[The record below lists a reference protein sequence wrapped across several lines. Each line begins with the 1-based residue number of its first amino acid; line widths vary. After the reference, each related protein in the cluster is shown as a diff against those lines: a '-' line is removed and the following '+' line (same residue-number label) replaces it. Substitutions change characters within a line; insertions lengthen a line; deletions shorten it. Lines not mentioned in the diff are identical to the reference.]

1 MVEHLTALD
10 VLHDQVEVLGV
21 LEVTEE
27 VDDEGALYFLEQGLL
42 VLGVIQLLHLDH
54 LGLVQNLDRQ
64 EVSGGLVLRQD
75 DTPKRP
81 SSQGDADIEILNAE
95 VGGIELPQA

>member
-75 DTPKRP
+75 DTPKRS